1 MNKKSPLP
9 LAAFLGGDGSGG
21 SGNCAASGSSNV
33 AATAASA
40 AANGSGGRV
49 GGRQTSTGGSSSGGG
64 GSKSEKQAARE
75 AGGGGGSLCGCQKAP
90 KSHCIS
96 ATGVLL
102 LVLLY
107 TAMGS
112 IVFVTLEGELEDG
125 GALETAVAASKPYPR
140 TELANAE
147 IRSRTVDRLWSITED
162 LNILYKENWTR
173 LAAQEVQLF
182 QDTLLRAVRQSK
194 VYPPGGIQLNAPTHK
209 WTYASAFL
217 YSLTLITT
225 IGYGGISPRTQWGRV
240 AALVYALFGIP
251 IVLLYLSAMGE
262 ALSAGMR
269 CLFRRQRVKG
279 GPGGGPG
286 GGASGGVGSGA
297 GGSGGG
303 RKTDKNKGQGHY
315 GHQKLHQYGLPPSVY
330 QQQQAQQAQQAQ
342 QQQAQQAQQ
351 AQQQQVQQDKKSSGN
366 RRGSPSVP
374 ISICVCVL
382 LCYVSSGAIL
392 FHKLQNWSVL
402 ESLYFCFTSLG
413 TIGFGEM
420 APNGAVAL
428 YTTSAYILVGMAV
441 VAMCFSLIQ
450 TEIVLWLRR
459 FSVQDH
465 VMPKAEE
472 LALVTVAVTP
482 KPS

>member
-40 AANGSGGRV
+40 ANGSGGR
-49 GGRQTSTGGSSSGGG
+49 GGRQASTGGGTSGGAS
-64 GSKSEKQAARE
+64 SKSDKQAGRE
-75 AGGGGGSLCGCQKAP
+75 AGGGSGGSLCGCQKAP

-125 GALETAVAASKPYPR
+125 GTLETAVAASKPYPR
-140 TELANAE
+140 TEMANAD

-225 IGYGGISPRTQWGRV
+225 IG
-240 AALVYALFGIP
+240 
-251 IVLLYLSAMGE
+251 E
-262 ALSAGMR
+262 
-269 CLFRRQRVKG
+269 
-279 GPGGGPG
+279 
-286 GGASGGVGSGA
+286 
-297 GGSGGG
+297 
-303 RKTDKNKGQGHY
+303 
-315 GHQKLHQYGLPPSVY
+315 
-330 QQQQAQQAQQAQ
+330 
-342 QQQAQQAQQ
+342 
-351 AQQQQVQQDKKSSGN
+351 
-366 RRGSPSVP
+366 
-374 ISICVCVL
+374 
-382 LCYVSSGAIL
+382 
-392 FHKLQNWSVL
+392 
-402 ESLYFCFTSLG
+402 
-413 TIGFGEM
+413 
-420 APNGAVAL
+420 
-428 YTTSAYILVGMAV
+428 
-441 VAMCFSLIQ
+441 
-450 TEIVLWLRR
+450 
-459 FSVQDH
+459 
-465 VMPKAEE
+465 
-472 LALVTVAVTP
+472 
-482 KPS
+482 